1 MTKNKITV
9 NLFLIL
15 RLNNILLRTIL
26 PSFHIFLS
34 TTARYRPVVL
44 VLNLQTSPISFSG
57 AMKPLTS
64 KPQCTMRDETSFSS
78 VSWPLPA
85 QMHRTGGTRIS
96 GIGRNMV
103 SSPMRSRGAAKRSF
117 STARLVTPAFNG
129 IWVKD
134 SETTGCTEARH
145 DVTIIKTMRRESCWN
160 RFVRRQRQW
169 PAQPLWALLD
179 WNTKFRMN
187 FEEWTKRDK
196 ERENTIIMKNRI
208 KLRWG
213 IK

>member
-26 PSFHIFLS
+26 PCLHVFLS

-96 GIGRNMV
+96 DIGRNMV

-117 STARLVTPAFNG
+117 SIVRLVTPAFNG

-145 DVTIIKTMRRESCWN
+145 DVTIIKTMRRESC
-160 RFVRRQRQW
+160 
-169 PAQPLWALLD
+169 
-179 WNTKFRMN
+179 
-187 FEEWTKRDK
+187 
-196 ERENTIIMKNRI
+196 
-208 KLRWG
+208 
-213 IK
+213 